1 MLNKLIRHEWKNTW
15 KIPCIIFGVF
25 LALSAACFAYFGLR
39 PNAPEGVE
47 INMGEML
54 IFIGYML
61 AVSAFSIFIQIY
73 FAIRFYKNLYTDEG
87 YLMHTLPVKP
97 WMLIASKTVVAT
109 FWYYLTSILTTALCF
124 PVIFLS
130 LPKMVYLSPEG
141 LRQYHSFLSDIPGVI
156 LAEPLKVFFVAVPFS
171 LLSSAF
177 SVLLIYA
184 AASLGQLFSR
194 HRVLA
199 SIMCYFGLNALV
211 STVSMLVML
220 PSMGGLVIT
229 HADDLAQN
237 PAALFPPA
245 MWTAFG
251 SALVVSII
259 CGAASFF
266 LSDYIMRHS
275 LNLD

>member
-1 MLNKLIRHEWKNTW
+1 MLGKLIRHEWKNTW
-15 KIPCIIFGVF
+15 KIPCVISAIFLV
-25 LALSAACFAYFGLR
+25 LSAASLLYFGLR

-47 INMGEML
+47 FNMGEL
-54 IFIGYML
+54 FIFMAYML
-61 AVSAFSIFIQIY
+61 ALSGFSLFIQIY
-73 FAIRFYKNLYTDEG
+73 FAIRFYKNMYTDEG
-87 YLMHTLPVKP
+87 YLTHTLPVKP
-97 WMLIASKTVVAT
+97 WMLITSKAVVAT
-109 FWYYLTSILTTALCF
+109 LWYYAVSLLTMLLCF

-130 LPKMVYLSPEG
+130 LPKMVYLSPDDLELYTGFFFHLPG
-141 LRQYHSFLSDIPGVI
+141 LLLD
-156 LAEPLKVFFVAVPFS
+156 EPLKVFFVAVPFS
-171 LLSSAF
+171 LISCAF
-177 SVLLIYA
+177 SVLLLYA

-194 HRVLA
+194 HKVLA

-211 STVSMLVML
+211 SAASMFVMF

-229 HADDLAQN
+229 HADDLANN
-237 PAALFPPA
+237 PSALFPPA

-251 SALVVSII
+251 CSIVVSIL